1 LIFIFNL
8 LPQRGAIFLSQILG
22 RLAYFILPEDRKTT
36 LKNLKFA
43 LGNIYSEKDLRKIA
57 LEVFEN
63 IAKNFAEVARFKSLF
78 WEDLKT
84 RVKIEGEEYWNQA
97 FQKGKGVIAVTGHMG
112 NFELLTAY
120 FSLNGYKVTVLSR
133 EVYDPRLDELLK
145 RNRKLVGVETLS
157 AKEDTRK
164 VIRVLKRGET
174 LGITPDQ
181 DSKKYRGV
189 FVDFFGKKANTPV
202 GPALLHLRYG
212 SPIVPIALLRNGK
225 DKYIIKIRKPIY
237 FEPKKIDDENIKEIT
252 QRYTKDLEQIIRQN
266 PSQWVWMHK
275 RWKTQPQ

>member
-1 LIFIFNL
+1 LIFAFNF

-22 RLAYFILPEDRKTT
+22 RLAYFILAEDRKTT
-36 LKNLKFA
+36 LKNLQSA
-43 LGNIYSEKDLRKIA
+43 LGDIYSETQIRKIA

-63 IAKNFAEVARFKSLF
+63 IAKNFAEVARFKNLS
-78 WEDLKT
+78 WEKLKT

-133 EVYDPRLDELLK
+133 EVYDSRLDELLK
-145 RNRKLVGVETLS
+145 KNRKLVGVETLS
-157 AKEDTRK
+157 ASEDTRK
-164 VIRVLKRGET
+164 IIRVLKRGET

-189 FVDFFGKKANTPV
+189 FVDFFGRKANTPM

-225 DKYIIKIRKPIY
+225 DKYRIIIRRPIY
-237 FEPKKIDDENIKEIT
+237 FEPKKIDDENLTKVT
-252 QRYTKDLEQIIRQN
+252 QRYTKDLEQIIREN

-275 RWKTQPQ
+275 RWKTQPE

>member
-1 LIFIFNL
+1 MIFAFNF
-8 LPQRGAIFLSQILG
+8 LPQRRAIFLSQILG
-22 RLAYFILPEDRKTT
+22 RLAYFILTEDRKTT
-36 LKNLKFA
+36 IKNLQFA
-43 LGNIYSEKDLRKIA
+43 LGDIYSETQIRKIA
-57 LEVFEN
+57 LGVFEN
-63 IAKNFAEVARFKSLF
+63 IAQNFAEVARFKSLF

-157 AKEDTRK
+157 ASEDTRK
-164 VIRVLKRGET
+164 IIRVLKRGET

-181 DSKKYRGV
+181 DSKTYRGV
-189 FVDFFGKKANTPV
+189 FVEFFGKKANTPV

-212 SPIVPIALLRNGK
+212 SPILPIALLRNGK
-225 DKYIIKIRKPIY
+225 DKYIIKIRKPID
-237 FEPKKIDDENIKEIT
+237 FEPQKIDDENIKEIT
-252 QRYTKDLEQIIRQN
+252 QRYTKELEQIIREN

-275 RWKTQPQ
+275 RWKTQPE